1 MDDSSNINGSAFH
14 PAPAVHLPWG
24 DSRNHI
30 RLKNPFDVRPIADV
44 VVRDMKEKLARR
56 EEGQPYSLIIGE
68 QHSCSAHRMTQQLI
82 FSRLLDE
89 GVDFRIAF
97 EQPANDLSI
106 ILKEEFFAS
115 IPEESAYKLADLD
128 SNLQRGE
135 VGLYVA
141 RVCGFHHFAYVS
153 YNSIHSFC
161 LANRI
166 QTLNADAGYS
176 FKMKGI
182 DPLDPLLSKFGHVEP
197 FGRLSAEGVRLRN
210 YAMMKRCTSNDTPTV
225 LLTGC
230 LHMFGFSD
238 VDPYNE
244 SLHALHAKNKSS
256 MKMVSLLGNCDF
268 PEDIPSTAFND
279 AVMVEGLD
287 RTKFRLDKEA
297 GQYPAAEEIEYMQ
310 KISEESGGEVGYF
323 YVPDAQQKAEAKT
336 AAYNFLL
343 AANNHGFDIDI
354 PDTLKP
360 APPKGWVKRVLG
372 L

>member
-1 MDDSSNINGSAFH
+1 MTDSSNINDSAFH

-68 QHSCSAHRMTQQLI
+68 QHSCSVHHMTQQLI

-89 GVDFRIAF
+89 GVDFRVAF
-97 EQPANDLSI
+97 EKRANALSNT
-106 ILKEEFFAS
+106 LRKEFFAS
-115 IPEESAYKLADLD
+115 ISEKIAYTLADLD
-128 SNLQRGE
+128 VNLHRGE

-141 RVCGFHHFAYVS
+141 RAYTS
-153 YNSIHSFC
+153 YCCADVVFNSMQSFC

-166 QTLNADAGYS
+166 QTLNADAGFS
-176 FKMKGI
+176 FKIEKV
-182 DPLDPLLSKFGHVEP
+182 DPLDPLLRKFGHVKLFNP
-197 FGRLSAEGVRLRN
+197 VSDEGVRLRN

-225 LLTGC
+225 LLTGHA
-230 LHMFGFSD
+230 HMFGFLGEYS
-238 VDPYNE
+238 YGE
-244 SLHALHAKNKSS
+244 SLHALYTKGKSS
-256 MKMVSLLGNCDF
+256 MTMVSLLGNYNF
-268 PEDIPSTAFND
+268 PEDMPSTAFND
-279 AVMVEGLD
+279 AVMVDGLD
-287 RTKFRLDKEA
+287 RTGFMFDEES
-297 GQYPAAEEIEYMQ
+297 GQYPEAEEIEYMQ

-323 YVPDAQQKAEAKT
+323 YVPRAQQVAEANA

-343 AANNHGFDIDI
+343 AANNRGFNIEI
-354 PDTLKP
+354 PNKLKP
-360 APPKGWVKRVLG
+360 APLKGWVKRVLG